1 MISKAIL
8 GKKIGM
14 TQIFSDTGE
23 SLPVT
28 LVQAGPCI
36 VVRKRT
42 LENDGYSAI
51 QVGYEDIKEKKLN
64 KPLQGQFK
72 KSQVPFK
79 RYLKEFKIKDADK
92 YNVGDE
98 IKVDIFQPGDKVDV
112 TGISKGK
119 GFAGTIKRWNFR
131 RGPMSHGSK
140 SHRIVGSIGAAG
152 VGKVVKGLK
161 AAGHN
166 GAKKVTVQNLEVVKV
181 DPDNN
186 LLIIKG
192 SIPGPRKSLLYIKN
206 TVKGRN

>member
-51 QVGYEDIKEKKLN
+51 QVGYENIKEKKLN

-161 AAGHN
+161 AAGHK

>member
-1 MISKAIL
+1 
-8 GKKIGM
+8 M

-161 AAGHN
+161 AAGHK

>member
-64 KPLQGQFK
+64 KPCK
-72 KSQVPFK
+72 ANSKSQVPFK

-161 AAGHN
+161 AAGHK

>member
-1 MISKAIL
+1 MHCSS
-8 GKKIGM
+8 
-14 TQIFSDTGE
+14 Q
-23 SLPVT
+23 
-28 LVQAGPCI
+28 
-36 VVRKRT
+36 KRT

-161 AAGHN
+161 AAGHK

>member
-36 VVRKRT
+36 VVRKRS

-161 AAGHN
+161 AAGHK

>member
-14 TQIFSDTGE
+14 TQIFTDTGE
-23 SLPVT
+23 ALPVT
-28 LVQAGPCI
+28 VVEAGPCI
-36 VVRKRT
+36 VVQKRT
-42 LENDGYSAI
+42 IEKDGYNAI
-51 QVGYEDIKEKKLN
+51 QVGYEDIKERKLN

-72 KSQVPFK
+72 SRQLPFK
-79 RYLKEFKIKDADK
+79 RYLKEFKIEDIDK

-112 TGISKGK
+112 TGTSKGK

-140 SHRIVGSIGAAG
+140 FHRIVGSIGAAG
-152 VGKVVKGLK
+152 VTKVFKGSK
-161 AAGHN
+161 GPGRK

-181 DPDNN
+181 DPDKN
-186 LLIIKG
+186 LLILKG
-192 SIPGPRKSLLYIKN
+192 SVPGPKKTLLFIKN
-206 TVKGRN
+206 SVKSGN

>member
-161 AAGHN
+161 AAGHK
-166 GAKKVTVQNLEVVKV
+166 GAKKVTVQNLEIVKV

>member
-72 KSQVPFK
+72 KSQLPFK

-161 AAGHN
+161 AAGHK

>member
-161 AAGHN
+161 AAGHK

>member
-1 MISKAIL
+1 MSKAIL

-36 VVRKRT
+36 VVRKRS

-161 AAGHN
+161 AAGHK

>member
-1 MISKAIL
+1 MSKAIL

-161 AAGHN
+161 AAGHK

-192 SIPGPRKSLLYIKN
+192 SIPGPRKSLLCIKN

>member
-161 AAGHN
+161 AAGHK

-206 TVKGRN
+206 IVKGRN

>member
-1 MISKAIL
+1 MSKAIL

-161 AAGHN
+161 AAGHK

>member
-161 AAGHN
+161 AAGHT